1 MKFAFLSMLSEHPR
15 SVGKLKT
22 DFENRTRN
30 TWPINIG
37 QVYQTIKRLTRDGL
51 GRLTPVEYETMMKTP
66 AITAA

>member
-15 SVGKLKT
+15 SVGKLNT

-37 QVYQTIKRLTRDGL
+37 QVYQTIKRLTREGQ
-51 GRLTPVEYETMMKTP
+51 RC
-66 AITAA
+66 

>member
-37 QVYQTIKRLTRDGL
+37 QVYQTIKRLTREGQ
-51 GRLTPVEYETMMKTP
+51 RC
-66 AITAA
+66 